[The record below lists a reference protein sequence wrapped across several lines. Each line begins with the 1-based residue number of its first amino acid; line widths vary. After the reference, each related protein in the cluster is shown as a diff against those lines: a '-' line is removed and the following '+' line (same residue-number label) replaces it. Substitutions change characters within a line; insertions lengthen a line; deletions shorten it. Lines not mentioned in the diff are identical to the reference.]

1 MDNRTTVGMRPI
13 RKCRIRGKEEQSQRI
28 VKGLLFYDSE
38 ATGTWGKDPAWAP
51 LATHPLNLQKY
62 HVFWYMY
69 RDWEE
74 FFCQRDYGPLLDH
87 IKGPF

>member
-38 ATGTWGKDPAWAP
+38 ATGT
-51 LATHPLNLQKY
+51 
-62 HVFWYMY
+62 
-69 RDWEE
+69 
-74 FFCQRDYGPLLDH
+74 
-87 IKGPF
+87 